1 MCIVHES
8 DSKGRIWVERK
19 ECCVILSMQQKSVHM
34 NCMRVCVCVRVCLCV
49 WKCVD
54 FIKYAMASETIDIK
68 RKKCQLKDMNDW

>member
-1 MCIVHES
+1 MRV
-8 DSKGRIWVERK
+8 
-19 ECCVILSMQQKSVHM
+19 CVCV
-34 NCMRVCVCVRVCLCV
+34 CVCVCVRVCLCV